1 MRQMSRPERPVR
13 GEKWEGTQAMREGFR
28 AELKEL
34 KAEVV
39 SIGRLVVDQTGL
51 SVKALV
57 EGDLETAEQVIAGD
71 DEIDHRTLAV
81 EEHSLEVMATQF
93 PVARDLRL
101 LHSLTYIA
109 MHMERMGDLA
119 VNIAKAARRTAD
131 RHGPQTLYD
140 LIHAQG
146 NLVHRVLEAR
156 LEHAVHE
163 VALRVDEG
171 VEGLR
176 TVAVGGA
183 ARGLGD
189 VDREVAHALHVHRD
203 VRERVQEAQ
212 VASDREL
219 CSHDLERVLLDRQ
232 RAVIDLVVTGDDLLG
247 GLQVALDERL
257 DRQPCLVD
265 DETADRYDLR
275 LQFLQFRPEAFTHRL
290 CAFPLLASHRPL
302 RPGHLPHLPPFCG
315 GPDSGHCTPTD
326 LRRRFHRCNR
336 SGADSAPCAEV
347 PP

>member
-146 NLVHRVLEAR
+146 NLVHRVLEACLEALDKGDLELAEELLEQVVDR
-156 LEHAVHE
+156 LVEFGELAR
-163 VALRVDEG
+163 LQDEEDIEWASSM
-171 VEGLR
+171 VL
-176 TVAVGGA
+176 A
-183 ARGLGD
+183 ARY
-189 VDREVAHALHVHRD
+189 
-203 VRERVQEAQ
+203 
-212 VASDREL
+212 
-219 CSHDLERVLLDRQ
+219 LERIADNAVDIGDRAHG
-232 RAVIDLVVTGDDLLG
+232 RT
-247 GLQVALDERL
+247 
-257 DRQPCLVD
+257 
-265 DETADRYDLR
+265 Y
-275 LQFLQFRPEAFTHRL
+275 
-290 CAFPLLASHRPL
+290 
-302 RPGHLPHLPPFCG
+302 
-315 GPDSGHCTPTD
+315 
-326 LRRRFHRCNR
+326 
-336 SGADSAPCAEV
+336 
-347 PP
+347 